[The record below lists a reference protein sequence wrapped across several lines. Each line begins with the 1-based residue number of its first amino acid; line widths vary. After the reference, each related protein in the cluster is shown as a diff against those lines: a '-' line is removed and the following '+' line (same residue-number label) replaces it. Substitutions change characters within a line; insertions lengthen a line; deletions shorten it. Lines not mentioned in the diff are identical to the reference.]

1 MCIAMIANFADQ
13 GTQDIFD
20 TVSVKKKIYTKA
32 ALKTL
37 HPQFWEKA
45 SIILDLLHEARSLKQ
60 IADVPRLRFHKLTG
74 KLDGWYAVR
83 VTFSIRIQFQFDE
96 QLGAA
101 YDVQI
106 SNHYGD

>member
-1 MCIAMIANFADQ
+1 MIASFADQ
-13 GTQDIFD
+13 GTKDIFD
-20 TVSVKKKIYTKA
+20 TVSIKDNISTKA

-37 HPQFWEKA
+37 HRQHWEKA
-45 SIILDLLHEARSLKQ
+45 KITLNSLHAARSLKQ
-60 IADVPRLRFHKLTG
+60 IADIPRLRLHKLTG

-83 VTFSIRIQFQFDE
+83 ITYSIRIQFRFDE

>member
-45 SIILDLLHEARSLKQ
+45 KEVLDVLHTARALKH
-60 IADVPRLRFHKLTG
+60 IADVPKLRFHMLGGALK
-74 KLDGWYAVR
+74 GWYAVR
-83 VTFSIRIQFQFDE
+83 ITYSIRIQFQFDE
-96 QLGAA
+96 KLGSA